1 MNRLLLIGLVLIGA
15 SLALGQQEEAPQPG
29 ASEPAPF
36 PNAPPQVQ
44 QTAPAN
50 ETETPEIV
58 PPAGTRDFAEPSE
71 PGSTNGPADTGDE
84 ARGSGG
90 AQGWNGR
97 RDSRESRRRRFE
109 LERQRARS
117 AQGNAGPGSGSA
129 TNALLNLDYAAFKI
143 INTLNIFDPNR
154 KPSGPSVRTETP
166 SEYFGL
172 VGTMTY
178 EKGTFAFFSGSGSK
192 YEKVLKVSDSIAGY
206 KIANIDSDSV
216 KLIAPATTAAPASR
230 TATNGLAGLAATN
243 RVAGLAATNRATGL
257 AATNRVAG
265 LAATNRATGLAATN
279 RPAVSATTN
288 GLAGLTPTN
297 SATGLATTNDA
308 AGLAKTSA
316 PPAELVMRMGMQL
329 RRRGDGPWRLSEG
342 SSDEG
347 STSASHST
355 SSSSSSAT
363 NSAASPAKASGSADG
378 ESDVLKRLME
388 RRQKE

>member
-1 MNRLLLIGLVLIGA
+1 M
-15 SLALGQQEEAPQPG
+15 PPPG
-29 ASEPAPF
+29 A
-36 PNAPPQVQ
+36 
-44 QTAPAN
+44 
-50 ETETPEIV
+50 
-58 PPAGTRDFAEPSE
+58 RDLAEPSE
-71 PGSTNGPADTGDE
+71 PGSTNGPADTGEE

-117 AQGNAGPGSGSA
+117 SQGNAGAGNGSA

-154 KPSGPSVRTETP
+154 RPSGAPVEHEPP

-206 KIANIDSDSV
+206 KVADIDANSV
-216 KLIAPATTAAPASR
+216 KLIAPAATAAANR
-230 TATNGLAGLAATN
+230 TATNRAAGLATTNRAASLATTNHAASLATTNRAAGLAATN
-243 RVAGLAATNRATGL
+243 HAVGL
-257 AATNRVAG
+257 
-265 LAATNRATGLAATN
+265 
-279 RPAVSATTN
+279 ATTN
-288 GLAGLTPTN
+288 G
-297 SATGLATTNDA
+297 ATGLATTNDA
-308 AGLAKTSA
+308 TGLAKASA
-316 PPAELVMRMGMQL
+316 PPPELVMRMGMQL

-347 STSASHST
+347 SSSSSHST

-363 NSAASPAKASGSADG
+363 NSAASGGNTSGSSGG

-388 RRQKE
+388 RRLKE